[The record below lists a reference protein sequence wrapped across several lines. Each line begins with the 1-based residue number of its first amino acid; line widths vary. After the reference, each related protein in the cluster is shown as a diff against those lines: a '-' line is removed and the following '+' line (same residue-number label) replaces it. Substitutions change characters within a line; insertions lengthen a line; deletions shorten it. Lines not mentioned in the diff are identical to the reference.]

1 MPCLNGEAA
10 SAFIVNPHFVQLRVP
25 ERGFGNELDAMVQ
38 FFQERGEEL
47 RVGCFRSKPH
57 RGDCILFCFRERRN
71 ANEFARRFGGEIF
84 VVPSDDDLF
93 FP

>member
-10 SAFIVNPHFVQLRVP
+10 SAFIFNPHFVRLMVP
-25 ERGFGNELDAMVQ
+25 ECGFGSELDAMVQ

-47 RVGCFRSKPH
+47 RVGCFRSEYI
-57 RGDCILFCFRERRN
+57 ILFCFRERRN
-71 ANEFARRFGGEIF
+71 ADEFARRFGGEIF